1 MSHISTNFES
11 SQNTKKTFVGV
22 NDKSCEN
29 APNVEDVDVSE
40 EPEEVVCQDI
50 DLPDMVKQAKILDEG
65 FIHDT
70 TQLVQL
76 SETILQMF
84 GDSN

>member
-1 MSHISTNFES
+1 MSRISTNFES
-11 SQNTKKTFVGV
+11 SQNTKKTFIGV

-50 DLPDMVKQAKILDEG
+50 DLPDMVK
-65 FIHDT
+65 
-70 TQLVQL
+70 
-76 SETILQMF
+76 
-84 GDSN
+84 